1 MFVDI
6 KDVKGNK
13 RKDTIIFACKPV
25 DWSSINY
32 LDPEQAEEVDFYFR
46 LPVSHDKLSV
56 GDLECG
62 GFNTEGERVGRTLD
76 RVKKVKMMYIGTNP
90 I

>member
-1 MFVDI
+1 MIIDVHEIPHGADGIITMFVDI

-32 LDPEQAEEVDFYFR
+32 SDPEQAEQGDIYFQY
-46 LPVSHDKLSV
+46 PVSHINLTV
-56 GDLECG
+56 GD
-62 GFNTEGERVGRTLD
+62 
-76 RVKKVKMMYIGTNP
+76 P
-90 I
+90 